1 MIESST
7 PMLTGNIHLLLL
19 PVVLGVNAQ
28 YITTPILLSVV
39 PLLYQL
45 DPTKQKK
52 ITNLHKWFM

>member
-45 DPTKQKK
+45 DPTKRKK
-52 ITNLHKWFM
+52 NH